1 MGKSIN
7 LEKMQKDIR
16 WKQRFNNFKKAS
28 EQLKDAVELEDY
40 SDLERQGLIKAFEFT
55 FELSW
60 KTLQDLLEEKGY
72 KEIKGPKPVIQQAFK
87 DGYIWDGEGWMKMY
101 ESRNLASH
109 TYDENTAKEIACD
122 IIDKYYD
129 LFKSLINKLEKEN

>member
-1 MGKSIN
+1 MK
-7 LEKMQKDIR
+7 EDIR
-16 WKQRFNNFKKAS
+16 WKQRFSNFKKAFM
-28 EQLKDAVELEDY
+28 QLENAVDLTDY

-72 KEIKGPKPVIQQAFK
+72 KDIKGPKPVIQQAFK
-87 DGYIWDGEGWMKMY
+87 DGYIEDGDGWMKML

-109 TYDENTAKEIACD
+109 TYDESTAKEIEVE
-122 IIDKYYD
+122 IISKYFD
-129 LFKSLINKLEKEN
+129 FFKLLLNKLKTTD